1 MSDYYNA
8 NAGGHFVFGPTFN
21 STNFV
26 RAAIEGSLNG
36 FHEVDVE
43 AAQAVNGEL
52 AGKIAAMN
60 ANGKVGLAGADGAKA
75 IGLFREDIKDMV
87 NASNNATF
95 YFRGG
100 EYHIAESRLGAT
112 IDQFELGGYVTTDAN
127 GALVPTT
134 DAAKAVGTVV
144 DNGTYPMGNMYR
156 WAGEEMNGGK
166 FLGITLKL

>member
-8 NAGGHFVFGPTFN
+8 NAGGHFIFGPTYN

-26 RAAIEGSLNG
+26 RATIEGSLNG
-36 FHEVDVE
+36 FHEINVE

-52 AGKIAAMN
+52 AGKIAAIG
-60 ANGKVGLAGADGAKA
+60 ADGKVCLAGADGAGA
-75 IGLFREDIKDMV
+75 IGLLREDVKDMV

-100 EYHIAESRLGAT
+100 EYHIAESRLGDT
-112 IDQFELGGYVTTDAN
+112 IDKFTLGGYVTTDAN

-134 DAAKAVGTVV
+134 EASKAVGIVI

-166 FLGITLKL
+166 FLGILLKL